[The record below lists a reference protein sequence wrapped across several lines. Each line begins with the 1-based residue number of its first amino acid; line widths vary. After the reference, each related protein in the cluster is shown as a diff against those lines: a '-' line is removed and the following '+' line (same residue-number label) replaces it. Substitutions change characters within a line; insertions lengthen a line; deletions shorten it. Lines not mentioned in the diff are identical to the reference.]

1 MDVFSRLWV
10 SRGRVL
16 VTGLCLIVLCGASA
30 RLAAQTEMQTGSAQ
44 QGIEV
49 AATKT
54 DALALPDAPLPMAAA
69 DSVLKR
75 RELLSSS
82 TSSEDFAQNQ
92 PPSSGPSLSDLG
104 LTSADT
110 EGDAKRQALMD
121 RRTHML
127 KVHQRLGLITV
138 LPVAAA
144 CISAA
149 GAPPEKGNYSD
160 TTSRD
165 IHVALGATAV
175 AMYAWTASYAIRAP
189 KVSNEPA
196 RGGVKWHKYLIYIH
210 APGMVLTP
218 ILGAMAFNQIN
229 SGQKVHGIAS
239 AHGGVAAATAIS
251 YGAAIVAVSWPIH
264 IKF

>member
-1 MDVFSRLWV
+1 MVLLLYADHPC
-10 SRGRVL
+10 GR
-16 VTGLCLIVLCGASA
+16 SKPRKA
-30 RLAAQTEMQTGSAQ
+30 RRIDGPARCPGPVAAAGSAL
-44 QGIEV
+44 
-49 AATKT
+49 
-54 DALALPDAPLPMAAA
+54 D
-69 DSVLKR
+69 
-75 RELLSSS
+75 LSQPISP
-82 TSSEDFAQNQ
+82 SESLQPPAQNP
-92 PPSSGPSLSDLG
+92 PPSGTGPSLGDLG
-104 LTSADT
+104 LTPADT
-110 EGDAKRQALMD
+110 EGSAARQAIMD

-138 LPVAAA
+138 IPVAAA
-144 CISAA
+144 CISSV
-149 GAPPEKGNYSD
+149 GAPPEHGNYGN

-239 AHGGVAAATAIS
+239 AHGAVATATAIS

-264 IKF
+264 LKF

>member
-1 MDVFSRLWV
+1 MHFPILSGPSR
-10 SRGRVL
+10 RGGWTL
-16 VTGLCLIVLCGASA
+16 TACLIFCS
-30 RLAAQTEMQTGSAQ
+30 LAARS
-44 QGIEV
+44 V
-49 AATKT
+49 AAQAVSSSSVDAATET
-54 DALALPDAPLPMAAA
+54 DAAALPDAPAAAGDEAAA
-69 DSVLKR
+69 DGQFKPIKI
-75 RELLSSS
+75 SSS
-82 TSSEDFAQNQ
+82 IQPPAQNT
-92 PPSSGPSLSDLG
+92 PPTNGGPSLGDLG
-104 LTSADT
+104 LTSAET
-110 EGDAKRQALMD
+110 EGSAQQQALMD

-144 CISAA
+144 CISSV
-149 GAPPEKGNYSD
+149 GAPPEHGNYGN

-165 IHVALGATAV
+165 IHVGLGAAAV

-210 APGMVLTP
+210 APGMILTP

-239 AHGGVAAATAIS
+239 AHGAVASATAIS
-251 YGAAIVAVSWPIH
+251 YGAAIIAVSWPIH
-264 IKF
+264 LKL